1 MQVDGAAHGV
11 GTIPRRR
18 RLNALLTIVAVV
30 VIAAMVA
37 LLVWAGAPARSGV
50 GAQDASPNAGAGSAV
65 IYDDAGNMFPEAGA
79 GSAVVHD
86 DAGNM
91 IPEVVGAGSAP
102 LHDDAGKV
110 NR

>member
-1 MQVDGAAHGV
+1 MQVDGAVPGV

-18 RLNALLTIVAVV
+18 RLNVLLGIVAVV

-50 GAQDASPNAGAGSAV
+50 GAEEANPKAGTGTAAIHDDPWNLPPNAGSAP
-65 IYDDAGNMFPEAGA
+65 I
-79 GSAVVHD
+79 HD
-86 DAGNM
+86 DAGY
-91 IPEVVGAGSAP
+91 
-102 LHDDAGKV
+102 V

>member
-18 RLNALLTIVAVV
+18 RLNVLLAIVAVV
-30 VIAAMVA
+30 VIAAIVVLM
-37 LLVWAGAPARSGV
+37 VWAPQLSTSGV
-50 GAQDASPNAGAGSAV
+50 RAQDANLNAGAGSAV
-65 IYDDAGNMFPEAGA
+65 I
-79 GSAVVHD
+79 HD

-91 IPEVVGAGSAP
+91 PPEVVGAGSAII
-102 LHDDAGKV
+102 HDDPGNV

>member
-37 LLVWAGAPARSGV
+37 LMVWAGAFARSGV
-50 GAQDASPNAGAGSAV
+50 GEQEANPKVGAGTAV
-65 IYDDAGNMFPEAGA
+65 I
-79 GSAVVHD
+79 HD
-86 DAGNM
+86 DPWNL
-91 IPEVVGAGSAP
+91 PSNAGSAP
-102 LHDDAGKV
+102 IHDDPWNV